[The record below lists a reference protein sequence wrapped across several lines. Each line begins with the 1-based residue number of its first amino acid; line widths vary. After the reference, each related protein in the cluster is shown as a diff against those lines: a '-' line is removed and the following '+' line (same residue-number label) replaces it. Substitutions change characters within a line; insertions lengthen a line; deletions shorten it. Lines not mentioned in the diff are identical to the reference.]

1 MRDLSLSGKS
11 DQQSIKS
18 QLKPSSDDAA
28 EKWPTLDLRYR
39 DREYFILDLKTSY
52 FFILE
57 LIDKE
62 KFYAAETT
70 ILLQ

>member
-28 EKWPTLDLRYR
+28 ENGRHPISDPMPSN
-39 DREYFILDLKTSY
+39 ISY
-52 FFILE
+52 
-57 LIDKE
+57 LI
-62 KFYAAETT
+62 
-70 ILLQ
+70 